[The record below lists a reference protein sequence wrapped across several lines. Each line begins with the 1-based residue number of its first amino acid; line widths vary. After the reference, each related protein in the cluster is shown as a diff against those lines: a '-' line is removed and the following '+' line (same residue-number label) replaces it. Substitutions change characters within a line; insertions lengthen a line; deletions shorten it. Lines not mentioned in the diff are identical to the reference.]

1 MLGWGEDLTIL
12 SCVWGVRK
20 RLNTLGC
27 CKNRK
32 ILFMTEYHF
41 LSLSPKAVHWFL
53 QLRSRRCYLL
63 NGSVSVADS
72 GSFFPFV
79 SHAQSFWSLQSP
91 FWVAAGQGG
100 LQVSLQPQV
109 YQGWLP
115 NLAPAQSGTSLFRRA
130 LMGAPSPLL
139 CAASWECSC
148 SLQQSM
154 WIFFFFV
161 SLEECAWINMVQEKT
176 SMGKFRTIPSIFMKI
191 IHCISWICLASVLR
205 AV

>member
-1 MLGWGEDLTIL
+1 MLGWGKDLTIL

-154 WIFFFFV
+154 WIFFF
-161 SLEECAWINMVQEKT
+161 LCITWRMCMNKHGARKNIYGQVQDNTFYFYENNPLHQLDLFGL
-176 SMGKFRTIPSIFMKI
+176 S
-191 IHCISWICLASVLR
+191 A
-205 AV
+205 